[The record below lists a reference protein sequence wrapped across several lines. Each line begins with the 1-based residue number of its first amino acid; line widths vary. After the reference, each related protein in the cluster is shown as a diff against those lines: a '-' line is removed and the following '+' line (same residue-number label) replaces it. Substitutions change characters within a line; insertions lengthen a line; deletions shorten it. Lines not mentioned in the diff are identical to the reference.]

1 MKSYRNIFFLLL
13 LVALTSNVTAQDS
26 LNFKGQLSLWSN
38 YNPAGNLDLWFGG
51 SYIPQM
57 NYNIRLPDNK
67 LIDFEVSAK
76 LSASAGMNP
85 FDTINASALLKPYR
99 GWIRYSTSNF
109 ELRLGLQKI
118 NFGSA
123 SILRPLMWFDQ
134 LDPRDPLQLTDGVW
148 ALLCRYYFLNNA
160 NLWIWGLYGNK
171 KPRGWEMAGTNKKYP
186 EFGGRVQYPVSKGE
200 VALSYHHR
208 VDDTRG
214 LDTSITAYP
223 KIAEN
228 RVGIDGKWDLGIGLW
243 FEGSWTGKGKN
254 LGKYTNNEIV
264 NIGADYTF
272 GLGNGINII
281 VEQLI
286 SSYDEK
292 AFSFSNVLSFTGL
305 SASYPVGLF
314 NNISAIVFY
323 DWGNNSL
330 YNFINWRRQ
339 LDKFSLYLMAY
350 WNPEN
355 YRMPQFGTKEVL
367 FAGKGIQIMLAIN
380 H

>member
-1 MKSYRNIFFLLL
+1 
-13 LVALTSNVTAQDS
+13 
-26 LNFKGQLSLWSN
+26 
-38 YNPAGNLDLWFGG
+38 
-51 SYIPQM
+51 M
-57 NYNIRLPDNK
+57 NTMSV
-67 LIDFEVSAK
+67 E
-76 LSASAGMNP
+76 
-85 FDTINASALLKPYR
+85 
-99 GWIRYSTSNF
+99 
-109 ELRLGLQKI
+109 EKI
-118 NFGSA
+118 
-123 SILRPLMWFDQ
+123 
-134 LDPRDPLQLTDGVW
+134 
-148 ALLCRYYFLNNA
+148 
-160 NLWIWGLYGNK
+160 K
-171 KPRGWEMAGTNKKYP
+171 
-186 EFGGRVQYPVSKGE
+186 
-200 VALSYHHR
+200 
-208 VDDTRG
+208 
-214 LDTSITAYP
+214 
-223 KIAEN
+223 
-228 RVGIDGKWDLGIGLW
+228 
-243 FEGSWTGKGKN
+243 
-254 LGKYTNNEIV
+254 
-264 NIGADYTF
+264 
-272 GLGNGINII
+272 NII